1 MNKGIYF
8 YVTISTDPE
17 GYHLLH
23 RKECKRLPVK
33 EDMVFI
39 GTLYNLNQALST
51 ARINFKKVKP
61 CIKCCI
67 RYSAPIIRETV
78 RPVLHFPQKMI

>member
-1 MNKGIYF
+1 MNKGIYY
-8 YVTISTDPE
+8 YVTISTDQE

-39 GTLYNLNQALST
+39 GTLYNLNQA
-51 ARINFKKVKP
+51 
-61 CIKCCI
+61 
-67 RYSAPIIRETV
+67 
-78 RPVLHFPQKMI
+78 